1 MKKLLAVVLL
11 ISSLTSSAQE
21 QIINGISLNGP
32 NGFTKVG
39 DLHWNNQNEN
49 VFVIP
54 IKIPEE
60 LNQKEPISDL
70 EYAEL
75 ACKKGS
81 RASTF
86 VDFVNIEMSGT
97 TYGICLQKGDN
108 TLDMASTVVYRDGY
122 AYTIMVSAEPNE
134 FVRCYEILGYMIFRV
149 KYS

>member
-1 MKKLLAVVLL
+1 MKKLLAVILL
-11 ISSLTSSAQE
+11 ISSLISSAQE
-21 QIINGISLNGP
+21 QILNGISLNGP
-32 NGFTKVG
+32 NGFTKAG

-49 VFVIP
+49 IEVYSV
-54 IKIPEE
+54 KIPEE
-60 LNQKEPISDL
+60 LNQKEIINL

-75 ACKKGS
+75 VCKKGS

-108 TLDMASTVVYRDGY
+108 TIEMASTVVYRDGY
-122 AYTIMVSAEPNE
+122 AYQIMVSAEPNG
-134 FVRCYEILGYMIFRV
+134 FQRCYEILSYMIFRV